1 MWRWRARLLALA
13 AAVTVLASPVGA
25 EIRIGVA
32 VPLSGPMADTG
43 RVMERAIADAVAE
56 VNASGGV
63 GGEPLALEVADDGCA
78 AATGEGAARHLV
90 AVGVSVV
97 IGHPCA
103 SAATAAAKTYGEANV
118 LLIAVGPRHPDV
130 TDKHTA
136 GPILRLTGRDDRQG
150 NVAAAWLMDN
160 APAVRMAIVH
170 DRTGYARAIVDRV
183 SATFKASGLVPVA
196 TIRLVAGKHSYDD
209 VVAELRKAGAEDVL
223 FAGYPEEAMILI
235 SAMER
240 AGMTIPVLGTD
251 ALATPAFAEFAGR
264 SKTSVKVL
272 LPSEISPR
280 NESGDKDETLDGREA
295 RARGAFEAWLAMARK
310 IASTD
315 SRKLAAA
322 MRDVPIWTRSI
333 GEIEF
338 DSNGDLDTQP
348 FATASASHGRWI
360 RDD

>member
-1 MWRWRARLLALA
+1 MRRRARLLALA
-13 AAVTVLASPVGA
+13 AAVTALASPVAA
-25 EIRIGVA
+25 EIRVGVA
-32 VPLSGPMADTG
+32 VPLTGPMADTG
-43 RVMERAIADAVAE
+43 RVMERAIAAAVAE
-56 VNASGGV
+56 VNSGG
-63 GGEPLALEVADDGCA
+63 GLNGEPLTLEVADDGCA

-90 AVGVSVV
+90 AAGVSVV

-103 SAATAAAKTYGEANV
+103 SAATAAAKAYGEANV

-136 GPILRLTGRDDRQG
+136 APILRLAGRDDRQG

-183 SATFKASGLVPVA
+183 SATFKASGLVPVT
-196 TIRLVAGKHSYDD
+196 TIGLVAGKHAYDD

-235 SAMER
+235 SGMER
-240 AGMTIPVLGTD
+240 TGLTIPVLGTD
-251 ALATPAFAEFAGR
+251 ALATPSFAEFASR
-264 SKTSVKVL
+264 SKTRVQVL
-272 LPSEISPR
+272 LPSEIPPR
-280 NESGDKDETLDGREA
+280 NESSDKDETLDGREA

-310 IASTD
+310 VGLTD
-315 SRKLAAA
+315 SRTLAAA
-322 MRDVPIWTRSI
+322 MRNVPIQTRSI

-338 DSNGDLDTQP
+338 DPNGDLDAEP
-348 FATASASHGRWI
+348 FATASASRDRWI
-360 RDD
+360 KDD